1 MERIPVEAW
10 KIRGCMSHVVM
21 VHKSWENHKSKTSN
35 IASSLSLPAEPH
47 LSTQGCGN
55 MVKAKEIGSFSPWN
69 RGISSNSSQAQ
80 ICSVHR
86 RGHSW
91 GEETGM
97 NCSSGCQ
104 TKFTI
109 PTAWAP
115 APSLPHGVA
124 APAPHT
130 VPSLLE
136 RAQRGSGRGLGLS
149 QWCCVRAQNGLT
161 LPKSWRRRDHVALQ
175 SHQGW
180 NTERWGWNF
189 SLQPSCCSTALCRLW
204 QMERLLS
211 WVVLG
216 GGCASL
222 EKHGSVWAW
231 EAAVRCYLPKH
242 TEHEQITA
250 PTSAPLLQD
259 GSACPAYRRK
269 QHISI
274 RPGPQHLSVCV
285 TAPGAASFRWPLFNL
300 CSKSKEGGKHDLK

>member
-149 QWCCVRAQNGLT
+149 LWCCVRAQNGLT

-180 NTERWGWNF
+180 NRAVGLELLTSAILLFYSSVQAVANGASALLGGVGWRLRI
-189 SLQPSCCSTALCRLW
+189 SGKTQLCVGMRGCSS
-204 QMERLLS
+204 LLS
-211 WVVLG
+211 AQAHRARADNSPHISPSPAGRL
-216 GGCASL
+216 SL
-222 EKHGSVWAW
+222 PCLSA
-231 EAAVRCYLPKH
+231 EAAHLHQAR
-242 TEHEQITA
+242 
-250 PTSAPLLQD
+250 TSALICVRHSTGRCFLQM
-259 GSACPAYRRK
+259 AF
-269 QHISI
+269 
-274 RPGPQHLSVCV
+274 V
-285 TAPGAASFRWPLFNL
+285 
-300 CSKSKEGGKHDLK
+300 